1 MQEEESEFRA
11 RNIAKLLFMNLLDY
25 PTSFAQIECLK
36 LVASSRYSDKRIGY
50 LGLTL
55 LLNEDSEV
63 LMMVTNSIKRDLVE
77 SQVSN

>member
-1 MQEEESEFRA
+1 
-11 RNIAKLLFMNLLDY
+11 MNLLDY

-36 LVASSRYSDKRIGY
+36 LIASSRVSDKRIGY

-63 LMMVTNSIKRDLVE
+63 LMMATNCIKRDLIE
-77 SQVSN
+77 SQVILFVFAIVYRDNL